1 MLVCAEEGKSE
12 VHGQT
17 QTNRYIAGMQ
27 LVVCE
32 MPYLVLT
39 YFFSTGIEIPLT
51 AQLSLYISNWSGLL

>member
-39 YFFSTGIEIPLT
+39 YFF
-51 AQLSLYISNWSGLL
+51 LLG